1 MQTKGFE
8 GDLTL
13 RFNTEENDSLII
25 EKNDKKLNDSLELCD
40 LQDKNFPQNVAE
52 YAAIIFKD
60 MRENED
66 KYRPSP
72 NYMANQND
80 INEKMRAILIDWL
93 IDVHLKF
100 KLLPETLFL
109 TVNIIDRFLDDSQV
123 TRQKLQLVGV
133 TAMLIACKYEEIYA
147 PEIND
152 FVYVTDKAYTRE
164 EILDMEGKILA
175 KLKFNLTSPSSYR
188 FLERFAKVHG
198 VDDRTNN
205 LAKYLI
211 ELALIE
217 SKMLKYSPSNVAI
230 SSLYLACKI
239 LKKEAWN
246 NTLARNCEYTESQI
260 RPGAKDL
267 CVLLQNANRT
277 SLQAAKRKFATSKF
291 MEISKIQLD
300 KH

>member
-1 MQTKGFE
+1 M
-8 GDLTL
+8 
-13 RFNTEENDSLII
+13 RDS
-25 EKNDKKLNDSLELCD
+25 
-40 LQDKNFPQNVAE
+40 
-52 YAAIIFKD
+52 
-60 MRENED
+60 ED
-66 KYRPSP
+66 KYRPSSS
-72 NYMANQND
+72 YMAKQTD

-109 TVNIIDRFLDDSQV
+109 TVNIIDRYLEDSQV

-175 KLKFNLTSPSSYR
+175 KLKFNLTCPSSYR
-188 FLERFAKVHG
+188 FLERYAKVHN
-198 VDDRTNN
+198 VDERTLN

-211 ELALIE
+211 ELAMIE
-217 SKMLKYSPSNVAI
+217 YKMLKYSASNTAVSA
-230 SSLYLACKI
+230 LYLACKI

-246 NTLARNCEYTESQI
+246 NTLARNCEYSESQI

-277 SLQAAKRKFATSKF
+277 SLQAAKRKFASSKF